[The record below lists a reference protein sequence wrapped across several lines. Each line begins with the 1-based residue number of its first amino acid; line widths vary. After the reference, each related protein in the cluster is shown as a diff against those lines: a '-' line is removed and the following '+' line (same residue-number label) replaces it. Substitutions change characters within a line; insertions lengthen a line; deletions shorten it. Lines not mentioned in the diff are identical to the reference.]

1 MAKVIIFYWEPGSCG
16 DFVNSLLLSQPSEY
30 QSVAENF
37 VHTEQGRLQPKMSK
51 FFVENFNHVPK
62 QWYQRTWSVEDCRIL
77 CDFISSVNCN
87 SFVIPT
93 HRADQIEFL
102 QSQFSNSTTMGI
114 TYPKN
119 MFPLVLKNWC
129 KKVAPTDIAMQEIY
143 SQPLHK
149 YLNTKNKFGEFVL
162 SEQLKH
168 GTNIRSCVGETF
180 DVSISL
186 EDLYNNNLST
196 VESLFQNREHVAQQ
210 YTNWFQHQNYLYS
223 YQYDLP
229 SILYQA
235 LGYNS
240 KSTRPGNLDYNLD
253 IFDNILITQYCN
265 NHTSLTQI
273 PQFNTLHQAST
284 FFKHNTETDNYSR

>member
-16 DFVNSLLLSQPSEY
+16 DFVNSLLLSQSSEY
-30 QSVAENF
+30 QSVVENF
-37 VHTEQGRLQPKMSK
+37 VHTAQGRLQPKMSK
-51 FFVENFNHVPK
+51 FFVENFNHVPT

-77 CDFISSVNCN
+77 CDFISTVDCN

-93 HRADQIEFL
+93 HRADQIKFL
-102 QSQFSNSTTMGI
+102 QSQFSNSITMGI

-129 KKVAPTDIAMQEIY
+129 KKVAPTDITIQKIY
-143 SQPLHK
+143 NRPLHK
-149 YLNTKNKFGEFVL
+149 YLNTKNSFGEFVL
-162 SEQLKH
+162 SEQLKYS
-168 GTNIRSCVGETF
+168 TNIRSCVEETF
-180 DVSISL
+180 DISISL

-196 VESLFQNREHVAQQ
+196 LESLFQTHKHIAQQ
-210 YTNWFQHQNYLYS
+210 YTNWIQNQNYFYS
-223 YQYDLP
+223 YRYDLP
-229 SILYQA
+229 SILYQM

-253 IFDNILITQYCN
+253 IFDNILITHYCN

-273 PQFNTLHQAST
+273 PRFHTLQQAST
-284 FFKHNTETDNYSR
+284 FFKHTTETDNYSR